1 MLNNSQILELREALR
16 KAISESYIYSTVEDG
31 GTSNFD
37 TPILRLSKKW
47 SKAEIKEAFLSTG
60 LYPEIENDNTI
71 YILRAC
77 QGQGF
82 RRTAMAEAFRDSLRN
97 SGFTSYVDYRTD

>member
-1 MLNNSQILELREALR
+1 MISNNQILSLREALK
-16 KAISESYIYSTVEDG
+16 KAVNESYIYSTVEDG

-37 TPILRLSKKW
+37 TPILQLPKDW
-47 SKAEIKEAFLSTG
+47 SKEEIKEAFISTG
-60 LYPEIENDNTI
+60 LYPEITKDNMI

-82 RRTAMAEAFRDSLRN
+82 RRTAMAEAFRDSLRS
-97 SGFTSYVDYRTD
+97 SGFTSYVEYKTD